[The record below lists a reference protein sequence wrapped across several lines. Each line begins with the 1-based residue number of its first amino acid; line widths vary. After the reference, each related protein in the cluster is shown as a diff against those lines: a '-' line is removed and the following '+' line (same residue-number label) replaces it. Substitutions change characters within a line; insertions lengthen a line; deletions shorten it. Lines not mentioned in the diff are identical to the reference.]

1 VLFLRGA
8 PAGESKVWDEVER
21 VCRGEISK
29 FWNRNKNVE
38 GSLRMAKKGLTHLY
52 YGSGKGK
59 TTAALGLALRASGA
73 GLRVV
78 IVQFLK
84 DRPCGELTQL
94 ALLPNITVLRGKAG
108 KAFIRGLDEAE
119 REATREIQN
128 ANLQRARVLV
138 QRGQCDLLILDEA
151 LDACQLGL
159 LDEPILADLICHKPA
174 ALELV
179 VTGHRPVDWLIE
191 QADYVTEMVKHKHP
205 YDVGIKARRG
215 IEF

>member
-1 VLFLRGA
+1 MLFLRGA

-108 KAFIRGLDEAE
+108 
-119 REATREIQN
+119 N
-128 ANLQRARVLV
+128 
-138 QRGQCDLLILDEA
+138 CLLYTSR
-151 LDACQLGL
+151 C
-159 LDEPILADLICHKPA
+159 
-174 ALELV
+174 V
-179 VTGHRPVDWLIE
+179 
-191 QADYVTEMVKHKHP
+191 
-205 YDVGIKARRG
+205 
-215 IEF
+215 